1 MKILYV
7 YSDYEDR
14 PTGRSQRLG
23 VKCFA
28 KARGWRVVF
37 ALVESTSRA
46 IKAAIRREAPEGMI
60 IESSFNDKAY
70 PPNTFGTIPTV
81 YFDCAAEAQ
90 GNRIFKVVYDSEA
103 VGRRGA
109 SALLSYRKDAYAYVG
124 FHAPSMWNARRRDG
138 FCSVIRK
145 AQKPLF
151 VFDCKT
157 PRGIA
162 SFRDALFRWCV
173 RLPNRVGIMAANDK
187 VAANVLD
194 ALKRC
199 GRCVPED
206 AIVLGVDNDEL
217 ICSNVSPSI
226 SSIRLAMEYSG
237 WRAAEM
243 LDGVLSGRM
252 TVPCTWKLGE
262 SGLVMRRSTGNRF
275 TGNAAVVSAIKYIW
289 ENACT
294 GIGVRD
300 VVRMTGM
307 SPRMAEMRFR
317 QMTDR
322 SIRDE
327 IQLVRFEHVFSVL
340 RGGIRSLSYIA
351 DCCGFGSAETF
362 RREFRRR
369 TGMSVRDWV
378 QRLPG

>member
-1 MKILYV
+1 
-7 YSDYEDR
+7 
-14 PTGRSQRLG
+14 
-23 VKCFA
+23 
-28 KARGWRVVF
+28 
-37 ALVESTSRA
+37 
-46 IKAAIRREAPEGMI
+46 
-60 IESSFNDKAY
+60 
-70 PPNTFGTIPTV
+70 
-81 YFDCAAEAQ
+81 
-90 GNRIFKVVYDSEA
+90 
-103 VGRRGA
+103 
-109 SALLSYRKDAYAYVG
+109 
-124 FHAPSMWNARRRDG
+124 
-138 FCSVIRK
+138 
-145 AQKPLF
+145 
-151 VFDCKT
+151 
-157 PRGIA
+157 
-162 SFRDALFRWCV
+162 
-173 RLPNRVGIMAANDK
+173 
-187 VAANVLD
+187 
-194 ALKRC
+194 
-199 GRCVPED
+199 
-206 AIVLGVDNDEL
+206 
-217 ICSNVSPSI
+217 
-226 SSIRLAMEYSG
+226 MEYSG

-275 TGNAAVVSAIKYIW
+275 AGNAAVVSAIKYIW

>member
-1 MKILYV
+1 MKILYA

-226 SSIRLAMEYSG
+226 SSIRLAM
-237 WRAAEM
+237 
-243 LDGVLSGRM
+243 
-252 TVPCTWKLGE
+252 
-262 SGLVMRRSTGNRF
+262 STGNRF

>member
-14 PTGRSQRLG
+14 PSGRSQRLG

-28 KARGWRVVF
+28 KARGWQCVF
-37 ALVESTSRA
+37 ALVESNARA

-60 IESSFNDKAY
+60 VESSFRDQAY
-70 PPNTFGTIPTV
+70 PPGTFGALPTV
-81 YFDCAAEAQ
+81 YFDCAPGAQ
-90 GNRIFKVVYDSEA
+90 GNRIFKVVYDSVA

-124 FHAPSMWNARRRDG
+124 FYVPSEWDAYRREG
-138 FCSVIRK
+138 FCAEIRK
-145 AQKPLF
+145 ANRPLF
-151 VFDCKT
+151 VFDHKT
-157 PRGIA
+157 SKGIA
-162 SFRDALFRWCV
+162 SFKDALFRWCAH
-173 RLPNRVGIMAANDK
+173 LPLRTGIMAANDK
-187 VAANVLD
+187 VAAIVLD
-194 ALKRC
+194 VLKQC

-206 AIVLGVDNDEL
+206 TIVLGVDNDEL

-226 SSIRLAMEYSG
+226 SSIRLAMEHSG

-252 TVPCTWKLGE
+252 TVPCTWRLGE
-262 SGLVMRRSTGNRF
+262 SGLVMRRSTGKRF
-275 TGNAAVVSAIKYIW
+275 VGNAAVVSAIRYIW

-300 VVRMTGM
+300 IVRMMGM
-307 SPRMAEMRFR
+307 SPRLAEMRFR
-317 QMTDR
+317 QMTNR

-327 IQLVRFEHVFSVL
+327 IQLVRFEHVFSIL
-340 RGGIRSLSYIA
+340 RSGIRSLSYVA
-351 DCCGFGSAETF
+351 DCCGFGSPETF

-369 TGMSVRDWV
+369 TGMSVRAWV
-378 QRLPG
+378 KRLPG